1 MARPSVTVALLGV
14 GEHERRVL
22 LASISAVSG
31 PALLPADLQW
41 TKVDDAAIVIADLDH
56 PLTAST
62 LAGLRQLRA
71 LEVIRF
77 AGQMRA
83 DVDIAR
89 PIRMQ
94 ALIQVMQQAMQR
106 VLQRTQAE
114 AELAARQAAAQS
126 NTRRTYRGA
135 VVEQTAPEGPAPT
148 PDRTPPPAPAPT
160 GATGP
165 TPPTDTPPRP
175 KRTYRGQS
183 Y

>member
-41 TKVDDAAIVIADLDH
+41 VKVDDAAIVIADVDH
-56 PLTAST
+56 PLTART
-62 LAGLRQLRA
+62 LDGLQQLRA
-71 LEVIRF
+71 REVIRF
-77 AGQMRA
+77 AAQMRS

-94 ALIQVMQQAMQR
+94 ALIQALQQAMQR
-106 VLQRTQAE
+106 ILLRAE
-114 AELAARQAAAQS
+114 AEVALAAQQAAVQGS
-126 NTRRTYRGA
+126 SRRTYRGA
-135 VVEQTAPEGPAPT
+135 ALSPPEPAAPT
-148 PDRTPPPAPAPT
+148 PLVPAAMPSDASDAPAPAD
-160 GATGP
+160 
-165 TPPTDTPPRP
+165 PPARP